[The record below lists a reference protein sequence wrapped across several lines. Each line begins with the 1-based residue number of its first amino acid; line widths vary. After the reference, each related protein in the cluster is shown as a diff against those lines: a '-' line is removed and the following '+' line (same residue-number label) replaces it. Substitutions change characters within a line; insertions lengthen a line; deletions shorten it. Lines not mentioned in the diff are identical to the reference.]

1 MTQNCDEST
10 ARDAAHRGLTV
21 EFLSDA
27 TGTLA
32 MANHAGSVSAE
43 ELHRTVLV
51 VLQSRFAA
59 VTTTQ
64 EWIKVLRERAP
75 LEKPNIFASTAVAR
89 TEVERLVK

>member
-1 MTQNCDEST
+1 
-10 ARDAAHRGLTV
+10 V

-32 MANHAGSVSAE
+32 IANQAGSVSAE

-59 VTTTQ
+59 VGTTG
-64 EWIKVLRERAP
+64 EWIEAVRQGTELPRSSVL
-75 LEKPNIFASTAVAR
+75 ASTAIAR
-89 TEVERLVK
+89 SENG